1 LIKDGN
7 MNSGA
12 KVIARIWTAKLA
24 LNVWRMLFLLGR
36 VFLWILKEEDRS
48 EEGEEDDEEENER
61 DTGSEGSD
69 DDDIEESLIESDID
83 DDAPLLTL

>member
-1 LIKDGN
+1 MTRDLVLKSSDDLGIGTP
-7 MNSGA
+7 NS
-12 KVIARIWTAKLA
+12 
-24 LNVWRMLFLLGR
+24 F
-36 VFLWILKEEDRS
+36 FWILKEEDRS

>member
-1 LIKDGN
+1 MRKP
-7 MNSGA
+7 
-12 KVIARIWTAKLA
+12 KKLN
-24 LNVWRMLFLLGR
+24 LWRMLFLLGR
-36 VFLWILKEEDRS
+36 VFFWILKEEDRS

-61 DTGSEGSD
+61 DTDSEGSD